1 MSMGMDWADKPENIR
16 ESREIIEKELERIEE
31 NESNI

>member
-1 MSMGMDWADKPENIR
+1 MSMGMDWADRPENIR

-31 NESNI
+31 NESYI